1 MLLRLSV
8 NICVSILVVCMVLMA
23 MSIAFSSALNMFW
36 YPGSLSAMRISW
48 LGLYT
53 PDPAMSPSIRPSEF
67 LVGGMKDPS
76 VYIHCCGG
84 YLGWCWL

>member
-1 MLLRLSV
+1 M
-8 NICVSILVVCMVLMA
+8 NMCVSILVVCMVLIA
-23 MSIAFSSALNMFW
+23 MKITFSYALSMFW

-53 PDPAMSPSIRPSEF
+53 PDPAMSLSIRPSEL
-67 LVGGMKDPS
+67 LVGGMKDLS

-84 YLGWCWL
+84 CLGWCWL